1 MEDKLLECKLDE
13 TQIQLELLDVQL
25 ALDSC
30 ELSEQQGLLLDDE
43 TELEQEL
50 FDKSLQELHELLELE
65 DMQLSLEL

>member
-65 DMQLSLEL
+65 DMQLLLEL